1 MNIFSNIL
9 NLLWRL
15 WFYFWVFT
23 TIIITLP
30 ILILVISKE
39 SRYPFFYK
47 IAHIWAKVILFI
59 MGFSPKVY
67 SEEKMLPDQSYVFS
81 PNHTSIVD
89 IMLML
94 AISKNPFVFLGKK
107 ELANIP
113 IFGYVYKRTCILVD
127 RNNTKSR
134 NQAFYEAKKRLKN
147 GLSVCIFPEGKVPD
161 DESIVLDYFHN
172 GAFRLAIEF
181 QIPLVPITFYD
192 CKKRFPFNTFKGSPG
207 KLRVKIHHF
216 LYTDDLTIKDRNTLK
231 NKTFNI
237 IYEELKIDLDKKY
250 SKTFKYS

>member
-1 MNIFSNIL
+1 MKLFSKIL
-9 NLLWRL
+9 NLLWRV

-23 TIIITLP
+23 TIIIILP
-30 ILILVISKE
+30 VLVLVISKE
-39 SRYPFFYK
+39 SRYPIFYK
-47 IAHIWAKVILFI
+47 IAHIWAKVNLFI

-67 SEEKMLPDQSYVFS
+67 AEEKILPDYSYLFS

-94 AISKNPFVFLGKK
+94 AISKNPFVFIGKK

-113 IFGYVYKRTCILVD
+113 IFGSVYKRTCILVD

-134 NQAFYEAKKRLKN
+134 NQAFYEAKKRLEK

-161 DESIVLDYFHN
+161 DENIVLDYFHS

-192 CKKRFPFNTFKGSPG
+192 CKKRFPFNYFKGSPG
-207 KLRVKIHHF
+207 ELRVKIHHF
-216 LYTDDLTIKDRNTLK
+216 LQTNELTLEDRNLLK

-237 IYEELKIDLDKKY
+237 IYEELKMDQNLLKLKNIK
-250 SKTFKYS
+250 